1 MLKRSKSGGGTVK
14 VTFALAQDEPSGAVS
29 VLGDFNEWN
38 ELSHPLKKR
47 SNGTRSVVIEM
58 RAGRDYHFKYL
69 AEDGTW
75 FNEDDADLFATNEY
89 GEVNSV
95 LRL

>member
-1 MLKRSKSGGGTVK
+1 MLKRSRSAGGTVK
-14 VTFALAQDEPSGAVS
+14 VTFSLPQDEPIGVVS
-29 VLGDFNEWN
+29 VLGDFNDWN

-58 RAGRDYHFKYL
+58 ASGRDYHFKYL
-69 AEDGTW
+69 SEDGTW
-75 FNEDDADLFATNEY
+75 FNEDDADLYATNEY

-95 LRL
+95 LRV